1 MLVVPPGVLDTEPK
15 HLVLMIEKRNLELRE
30 VRNTALDEQNSQ
42 IEIFSIEPDS
52 YPT

>member
-1 MLVVPPGVLDTEPK
+1 
-15 HLVLMIEKRNLELRE
+15 MIEKRNLELRE